1 VVAAVVAVVA
11 VVAAVVAVV
20 AVVVEAAETVVVANP
35 GQGLRLPVA
44 AEAEAVGPEVACGC

>member
-1 VVAAVVAVVA
+1 VVAAVVA

-35 GQGLRLPVA
+35 GQGLRLSVA